1 MLAALMFFPAQTWAS
16 SWQQALSARASA
28 EYDTNP
34 TMDPANRD
42 AIWRT
47 TFAPS
52 YTLKRAGDANELS
65 AGLAAQIARAS
76 NKTLS
81 QDRDDPSVFLDWRRQ
96 SNTGE
101 LGLSARY
108 DEVGTRF
115 AEIDNT
121 GPGFTDSTRAT
132 RTISGNVSE
141 SLSERSTLA
150 LNGAFNDV
158 SYKGGSFID
167 YVTRSAGMRFSY
179 DWSERSVPFLRM
191 SYTDTRS
198 AGSNA
203 LSRFANALLGWNWKV
218 EDYLE
223 GTLQAGR
230 SKTSGAGVA
239 KQAAAEMKYTGQR
252 SGLVLNA
259 DRQVSPSG
267 LGGFVT
273 VDQVKGS
280 WSYTL
285 SERSNTGI
293 DLEWR
298 KSHVYTGIIN
308 RTSGAWLQHE
318 LNSFW
323 GMRMYYLHKISE
335 RGGVGAATSDILGLA
350 LVYTHTDF

>member
-1 MLAALMFFPAQTWAS
+1 MLAAFMFFPAQTWAD
-16 SWQQALSARASA
+16 SWQQAGSARIST
-28 EYDTNP
+28 EYDANP
-34 TMDPANRD
+34 VMDPAQRNG
-42 AIWRT
+42 IWRS
-47 TFAPS
+47 TFAPN
-52 YTLKRAGDANELS
+52 YTLKRTGDANELS
-65 AGLAAQIARAS
+65 AGLAAQITRAS

-96 SNTGE
+96 SDTRE

-132 RTISGNVSE
+132 RTMSGNLSE
-141 SLSERSTLA
+141 ALSERSTLV
-150 LNGAFNDV
+150 LNGSYNDV
-158 SYKGGSFID
+158 SYRGGPFVD

-179 DWSERSVPFLRM
+179 DWSERSAPFIRM
-191 SYTDTRS
+191 SYTDTRP
-198 AGSNA
+198 AGSNTP
-203 LSRFANALLGWNWKV
+203 SRFANALLGWNWKV

-223 GTLQAGR
+223 GSLQAGK
-230 SKTSGAGVA
+230 SKISGAGMA
-239 KQAAAEMKYTGQR
+239 KQGVAEVRYTGQR
-252 SGLVLNA
+252 TGLVLNA

-273 VDQVKGS
+273 VDQAKGS

-293 DLEWR
+293 DLVWR
-298 KSHVYTGIIN
+298 KNHAYTGIIN
-308 RTSGAWLQHE
+308 RTTGAWLQHE

-323 GMRMYYLHKISE
+323 GMRTYYLHKISE
-335 RGGVGAATSDILGLA
+335 RGGAGAATSDILGLA